1 MDVESG
7 NSGAGN
13 TKLLRLLRLPR
24 LWRLVKLVRLLRMTK
39 VLKNSKQLEKFK
51 EAIHLNAGVQGLVN
65 IFMTVFL
72 LNHIA
77 SCFFFFIAKFYD
89 FPPDC
94 WVVVEGVL
102 DADIMKQYMM
112 AFYWSLQTLATV
124 GFGDINFF
132 TV

>member
-1 MDVESG
+1 MPMENTG
-7 NSGAGN
+7 SGAGN

-24 LWRLVKLVRLLRMTK
+24 LWRLVKLVRLLRMSK

-51 EAIHLNAGVQGLVN
+51 EALNLNEGVQGLLN

-102 DADIMKQYMM
+102 DAE
-112 AFYWSLQTLATV
+112 
-124 GFGDINFF
+124 INK
-132 TV
+132 